1 LPPLKVTPAEEML
14 SFFYLLCCVSAVR
27 TCLQC
32 DRRIRHLHDNFI
44 LSAPSIADQIELKK
58 ICDHAYATYKDASL
72 EREGLI
78 DVTTLYRVRTE
89 YESEFDRFLKTPNT
103 GSVTFGAIQIFDKGR
118 EILEK
123 HLDKFILE
131 GLCPNKCGNAHFS
144 CLPHTP
150 PPTSGMCAGSTEYML
165 SRACECVPKRG
176 ADAAVSPLPIQ
187 TVRSFITLPPLPLED
202 DFYFGNAETFLV
214 PFLAVVTVLSLTAVV
229 GLTIF
234 MGRLNKWSD
243 VEELDPSSV
252 FA

>member
-1 LPPLKVTPAEEML
+1 ML
-14 SFFYLLCCVSAVR
+14 SFFYLLCCVSAVK

-131 GLCPNKCGNAHFS
+131 GLCPNKC
-144 CLPHTP
+144 
-150 PPTSGMCAGSTEYML
+150 
-165 SRACECVPKRG
+165 
-176 ADAAVSPLPIQ
+176 VSPLPIQ

-229 GLTIF
+229 GLTVF
-234 MGRLNKWSD
+234 MGLMVNKWSD
-243 VEELDPSSV
+243 VEELDQSSV